1 MLYDDARAR
10 LRGKVV
16 GGGLTSHSLL
26 IQTAEETVLREA
38 TEDDH
43 ASLLALEDTAPHAG
57 AALIQA
63 RANFFARTD
72 AYPVSQVL
80 VAEREGAVIGVEC
93 LALTDV
99 RVGGV
104 SCSAGYLSNMRVHP
118 GLQGRG
124 LGPAMLEAGER
135 WALRQGANY
144 VTGLI
149 KQSNAPSMKM
159 VTALGWETVSRFDY
173 LVLDLARFDGM
184 AEPRAVQFDLYRD
197 PHLMRLRLTTVQS
210 HQFVPLFLEKELFSP
225 APVGSYAGSW
235 TSISRGGTAWLSLWD
250 DRAARGLDPFAFRAV
265 KAFDLML
272 EGPEA
277 LGAFAS
283 LAGVLRERGVRQLLL
298 PLPAESV
305 ACALLRPF
313 AAEVVDF
320 NFVVKRLPD
329 GLPVPAGPLY
339 FDIRH

>member
-1 MLYDDARAR
+1 L
-10 LRGKVV
+10 
-16 GGGLTSHSLL
+16 LT
-26 IQTAEETVLREA
+26 
-38 TEDDH
+38 
-43 ASLLALEDTAPHAG
+43 LEGSAPHTG

-72 AYPVSQVL
+72 AYPVSRVL

-104 SCSAGYLSNMRVHP
+104 SCTAAYSFNTRVQP
-118 GLQGRG
+118 GLQRRG
-124 LGPAMLEAGER
+124 LGPAMLEAAER
-135 WALRQGANY
+135 WADGQGAGY
-144 VTGLI
+144 LTGLI

-159 VTALGWETVSRFDY
+159 VTALGWETVGRFDY
-173 LVLDLARFDGM
+173 LVLELARFDGM

-197 PHLMRLRLTTVQS
+197 PHLMRLRLSAVQS
-210 HQFVPLFLEKELFSP
+210 HQFAPLYLERELFSP
-225 APVGSYAGSW
+225 APAGSYAGSW
-235 TSISRGGTAWLSLWD
+235 TAISRRGTAWLSLWD

-265 KAFDLML
+265 KGFDLML

-283 LAGVLRERGVRQLLL
+283 LAGVLRARGVRQLLV
-298 PLPAESV
+298 PLPAESG

-320 NFVVKRLPD
+320 NFVVKRLGD
-329 GLPVPAGPLY
+329 SQSVPAGPLY

>member
-1 MLYDDARAR
+1 M
-10 LRGKVV
+10 
-16 GGGLTSHSLL
+16 
-26 IQTAEETVLREA
+26 QTAEETILREA

-43 ASLLALEDTAPHAG
+43 ASLLALDHSAPHAG

-104 SCSAGYLSNMRVHP
+104 GCSAGYFFNMRVQP
-118 GLQGRG
+118 GHQGRG

-135 WALRQGANY
+135 WARGQGASY
-144 VTGLI
+144 ATGLI
-149 KQSNAPSMKM
+149 KQSNTPSMKM
-159 VTALGWETVSRFDY
+159 VAALGWETVSRFDY

-197 PHLMRLRLTTVQS
+197 PHLMRLRLTPVQS

-235 TSISRGGTAWLSLWD
+235 TAISRRGTAWLSLWD

-272 EGPEA
+272 DGPEA

-283 LAGVLRERGVRQLLL
+283 LVGVLRERGVSQLLV
-298 PLPAESV
+298 PLPAES
-305 ACALLRPF
+305 ATCALLRPF

-329 GLPVPAGPLY
+329 GPPVPPGPFY

>member
-1 MLYDDARAR
+1 MTLERGR
-10 LRGKVV
+10 RGKIVR
-16 GGGLTSHSLL
+16 GGLTSNSLL

-43 ASLLALEDTAPHAG
+43 ASLLALEATAPHAG

-63 RANFFARTD
+63 RSNFFARTD

-80 VAEREGAVIGVEC
+80 VAERKGAVIGVEC

-99 RVGGV
+99 RVSGV
-104 SCSAGYLSNMRVHP
+104 SCTAGYLSNLRVQP
-118 GLQGRG
+118 GLQRRG

-135 WALRQGANY
+135 WALGQGASY

-159 VTALGWETVSRFDY
+159 VTALGWDTVSRFDY
-173 LVLDLARFDGM
+173 LVLELARFDGM

-197 PHLMRLRLTTVQS
+197 PHLMSLRLTAVQS
-210 HQFVPLFLEKELFSP
+210 HHFVPLFLEKELFSP
-225 APVGSYAGSW
+225 APAGSYAGSW
-235 TSISRGGTAWLSLWD
+235 SAISRRGSAWLSLWD

-272 EGPEA
+272 EGPDA

-283 LAGVLRERGVRQLLL
+283 LLGVLRERGVRQLLV
-298 PLPAESV
+298 PLPAESATCV
-305 ACALLRPF
+305 LLRPF
-313 AAEVVDF
+313 ATEVVDF

-329 GLPVPAGPLY
+329 GPTVPVGPFY